1 MTDQLGIST
10 HLPFLLP
17 KVQSSC
23 HPPCWPKCSRFLF
36 SSRRWYDFSS
46 KPFWVFCRFPSTLS
60 PFFQAAVSVLGSNSW
75 EWQRTLH
82 IKVCQAIECLC
93 SCTMSS
99 LDLIYMLPPE
109 QQDQI
114 INGPALAP
122 PDGVTPN
129 FQDPPNQSIIAEVIT
144 PILVAIVAI
153 LVLLRFCSKVVVQRS
168 VHIEDGKYSPFGSK
182 LRMQG

>member
-1 MTDQLGIST
+1 
-10 HLPFLLP
+10 
-17 KVQSSC
+17 
-23 HPPCWPKCSRFLF
+23 
-36 SSRRWYDFSS
+36 
-46 KPFWVFCRFPSTLS
+46 
-60 PFFQAAVSVLGSNSW
+60 
-75 EWQRTLH
+75 
-82 IKVCQAIECLC
+82 
-93 SCTMSS
+93 MSS

-168 VHIEDGKYSPFGSK
+168 VHIEDGKYSPFESK